1 MMMMAELV
9 QGQASVSQPG
19 TKADGFADALH
30 RARQIAAKMGSDQM
44 THMNNSSPVV
54 DPSLYGYGSQ
64 KRSLDDGVGNQL
76 GGMVHQR
83 AIMTEDFK
91 VPDKMVGFIIG
102 RGGEQITRIQ
112 LESGCKIQI
121 AADSGGMMD
130 RPCTLTGSPEN
141 IEQAKRLL
149 SQIVDRCRNGPGF
162 HSEMDGNSAI
172 QEILIPA
179 SKVGLVI
186 GKGGDTIKQLQERT
200 GVKMIMIQDG
210 PMPTGADKPLRI
222 TGDPYKV
229 QQAREL
235 VVEIIRDKDQGD
247 FRAARGDFGSR
258 LGGSSLDVAVPRFAV
273 GIVIGRNGEMIKKIQ
288 NDAGVRIQFKP
299 DDGISPDRIAQV
311 MGQPDRCQ
319 HAVHLINELVHTAQ
333 VQQSPAQSLAG
344 WLLDRAS
351 LASTQTSL
359 EPLALWLG
367 GGGGGED
374 LLRQVYRQERDG
386 FGGPVGPR
394 GRGRGRGDWNMGTPG
409 GLQEVTYTI
418 PADKCGLVIG
428 KGGETIKNINQQSGA
443 HVELQRNPPPNTD
456 PNVRIF
462 SIRGTPQQMEMA
474 RQLIDE
480 KIGASGMG
488 GSSSFSVNPFGQGQA
503 TPHQNGPQTFL
514 TGGWGTTYQTWP
526 QGQQDPSLNGSQTG
540 QVDYSKAWEQYYK
553 KIGQQSQA
561 QSSGPDYSKAWEE
574 YYKKQSQAAGP
585 GSQQSPPSD
594 YSAAWVE
601 YYRQQ
606 GQHYYGQG
614 AQQTQTPGLQDH

>member
-9 QGQASVSQPG
+9 QGQASVAQPG
-19 TKADGFADALH
+19 MKADGFADALH
-30 RARQIAAKMGSDQM
+30 RARQIAAKMGGDQM
-44 THMNNSSPVV
+44 PHMNNSSPVV
-54 DPSLYGYGSQ
+54 DPSLYGYGGQ
-64 KRSLDDGVGNQL
+64 KRTLDDGVGSQL

-83 AIMTEDFK
+83 AIITEDYK

-130 RPCTLTGSPEN
+130 RPCTLTGSPES

-149 SQIVDRCRNGPGF
+149 GQIVERCRNGPGF
-162 HSEMDGNSAI
+162 HNDMDGNNTI

-210 PMPTGADKPLRI
+210 PMPTGVDKPLRI

-247 FRAARGDFGSR
+247 FRTGRGDFGSR
-258 LGGSSLDVAVPRFAV
+258 MGGSSMDPVLAAPSQVAVPRFAV

-333 VQQSPAQSLAG
+333 
-344 WLLDRAS
+344 
-351 LASTQTSL
+351 
-359 EPLALWLG
+359 
-367 GGGGGED
+367 
-374 LLRQVYRQERDG
+374 ERDG
-386 FGGPVGPR
+386 FGGAAR
-394 GRGRGRGDWNMGTPG
+394 GRGRGRGDWNVGAPG
-409 GLQEVTYTI
+409 GIQEVTYTI

-456 PNVRIF
+456 PNMRIF
-462 SIRGTPQQMEMA
+462 SIRGTPQQMEVA

-480 KIGASGMG
+480 KIGASGLG
-488 GSSSFSVNPFGQGQA
+488 GNSSFGLNPFTQGPA
-503 TPHQNGPQTFL
+503 TPHQNGPQTFM
-514 TGGWGTTYQTWP
+514 TGGWGTTYQPWQP
-526 QGQQDPSLNGSQTG
+526 QGQQDPSHNGSQTG
-540 QVDYSKAWEQYYK
+540 QMDYSKAWEQYYK
-553 KIGQQSQA
+553 KLGQQSQA
-561 QSSGPDYSKAWEE
+561 QSTGPDYSKAWEE
-574 YYKKQSQAAGP
+574 YYKKQTQAAVS
-585 GSQQSPPSD
+585 GSQQSSPPD

-606 GQHYYGQG
+606 GAYYGQG
-614 AQQTQTPGLQDH
+614 AQQTQAPGLQDH